1 MRHFLVPAAVAAIAW
16 AGCAGEPRA
25 PQPAREKA
33 PAPAT
38 TLVFDELPCDPRTGG
53 DHDPVHELRARAN
66 RLAIAIE
73 ADYLA
78 IKRVVPHETAAYA
91 ERGEACGGA
100 TNRIACQRALSEL
113 ERTNAPAAIPCPGS
127 GDCPERTYVLTTHG
141 DTPHLWSSPEAIRL
155 LLGPIDCAD
164 DAWLMAQAVENAT
177 PYLCG
182 DRDFS
187 AVRADANGYEL
198 RERRYANRCPVELIE
213 IRYRVNRDGA
223 VQRLKSAIVLTDPN
237 CSSSF

>member
-1 MRHFLVPAAVAAIAW
+1 MRHLLVPAAVAAIAW
-16 AGCAGEPRA
+16 AGCAGEPSVPR
-25 PQPAREKA
+25 PPPEKA

-38 TLVFDELPCDPRTGG
+38 TLVFEELPCDPRTGG

-66 RLAIAIE
+66 RLAIAAP
-73 ADYLA
+73 ADYLVV
-78 IKRVVPHETAAYA
+78 KRVTPRETAALA
-91 ERGEACGGA
+91 ERGTACGGA
-100 TNRIACQRALSEL
+100 TNRVTCRQALTEL
-113 ERTNAPAAIPCPGS
+113 ERTKAPAPIPCPGS
-127 GDCPERTYVLTTHG
+127 GDCPESMYVLTTYG

-155 LLGPIDCAD
+155 LLGPIDAAD
-164 DAWLMAQAVENAT
+164 DAWLLAQAAEHAT

-182 DRDFS
+182 SPDFS
-187 AVRADANGYEL
+187 AVRADASGYEL
-198 RERRYANRCPVELIE
+198 RERRYANRCPIELLE